1 MTQTPQAQQTAAAAP
16 RSAPTSTPTP
26 RQHEADAFATQ
37 QQHGTLPLPPWHHA
51 MDGSPID
58 PQSYDPTAKTSSW
71 P

>member
-1 MTQTPQAQQTAAAAP
+1 MTETPQQSAAAP
-16 RSAPTSTPTP
+16 RAAPTIVPTP
-26 RQHEADAFATQ
+26 SQHEADQFATQ